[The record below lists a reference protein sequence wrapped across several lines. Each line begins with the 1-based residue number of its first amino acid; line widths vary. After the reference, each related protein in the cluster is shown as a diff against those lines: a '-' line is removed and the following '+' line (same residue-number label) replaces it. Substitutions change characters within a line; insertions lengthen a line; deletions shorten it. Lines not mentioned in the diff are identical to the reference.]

1 MEISVFVPTIG
12 EACRLCRIAAVP
24 HPPDSGET
32 MSGSIPILVDQVAP
46 QVTRGPVSSASARAL
61 DVVVEVATDVLK
73 ARLGDLART
82 LSDAA
87 ASAPADSVFEVSELS
102 FTLHVGADGE
112 VSVMSLAKGGV
123 SAGAGIDVTLRR
135 RPAP

>member
-1 MEISVFVPTIG
+1 
-12 EACRLCRIAAVP
+12 
-24 HPPDSGET
+24 

-46 QVTRGPVSSASARAL
+46 PVTRGPVSSASARAL

>member
-1 MEISVFVPTIG
+1 
-12 EACRLCRIAAVP
+12 
-24 HPPDSGET
+24 
-32 MSGSIPILVDQVAP
+32 MSGSIPILVGQVAP
-46 QVTRGPVSSASARAL
+46 PVTRGPVSSASARVL
-61 DVVVEVATDVLK
+61 DVVVEVASDVLK

-82 LSDAA
+82 LSEAA
-87 ASAPADSVFEVSELS
+87 ESAPADGMFEVSELR